1 MAEFIVI
8 YVTLLLSY
16 AMFNYKVFVTYLI
29 FNKLVR
35 ENI

>member
-8 YVTLLLSY
+8 YVTLLLNY
-16 AMFNYKVFVTYLI
+16 VIFNYKVFVTYII
-29 FNKLVR
+29 FNKLVK

>member
-8 YVTLLLSY
+8 YITLLLNY
-16 AMFNYKVFVTYLI
+16 VIFNYKVFVTYLI
-29 FNKLVR
+29 FNKLVK

>member
-8 YVTLLLSY
+8 YVTLLLNY
-16 AMFNYKVFVTYLI
+16 VMFNYKAFVTSLI
-29 FNKLVR
+29 FNKLVK